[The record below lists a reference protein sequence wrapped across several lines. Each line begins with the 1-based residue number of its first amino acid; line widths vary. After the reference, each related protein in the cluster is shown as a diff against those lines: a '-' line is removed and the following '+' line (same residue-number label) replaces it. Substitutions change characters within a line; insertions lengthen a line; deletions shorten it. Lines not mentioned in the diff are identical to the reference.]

1 MNGDKAI
8 YLWCKSS
15 CGDIDIE
22 VKVEP
27 GGSFIMEWPL
37 VTVSEEVEDF
47 DDIELDDDL
56 RLRAGLPDNCPLD
69 QRRFVADVH
78 GWRPFDR
85 KLDKWNPPD
94 DYPDDDL
101 DIEFSFDGWGDNF
114 GGSDDGV

>member
-1 MNGDKAI
+1 MSQDKAI

-37 VTVSEEVEDF
+37 VAVGESEEEAHDA
-47 DDIELDDDL
+47 L
-56 RLRAGLPDNCPLD
+56 RLRAGLPSNCPLD
-69 QRRFVADVH
+69 QRRFIADVN

-85 KLDKWNPPD
+85 KLDTWGPPD
-94 DYPDDDL
+94 DYGDYDDD
-101 DIEFSFDGWGDNF
+101 DDEIEFEFFLDEDL
-114 GGSDDGV
+114 